1 MGHGQTTMRHGYTMD
16 RMLIDACRPYSWLD
30 EFPVVN
36 AFPQA
41 DKDKVAA
48 KWGL

>member
-1 MGHGQTTMRHGYTMD
+1 MD
-16 RMLIDACRPYSWLD
+16 RMLTDACRPYSWLD
-30 EFPVVN
+30 EFPIVN